1 MTDKKNKDYLYK
13 NVAHVKGDGVKISNS
28 YKAKKMFKS
37 VFGIVVLLVIL
48 LGAYFGQDKIL
59 KKEATLNDGRTV
71 QYEEELNTARIGDSI
86 LVKSEDYNILNK
98 KVEEYKITDLP
109 LGLVNIDNKV
119 QKLENDEYMATNGK
133 ENKII
138 KKDKILG
145 VRKKV
150 V

>member
-1 MTDKKNKDYLYK
+1 M
-13 NVAHVKGDGVKISNS
+13 
-28 YKAKKMFKS
+28 
-37 VFGIVVLLVIL
+37 
-48 LGAYFGQDKIL
+48 GAYFGQDKIL